1 MATLPILD
9 LRDYDAPS
17 ARPAFLRTLR
27 AAARD
32 VGFFYLVGHG
42 LPPSQVREL
51 FALSRAFFAL
61 PEADKLAIQMANSR
75 HFRGY
80 TCLGHERTGGR
91 VDWREQ
97 IDIGLEVPAL
107 AVKPG
112 DPPWRRLQGPNQWPR
127 ALPALRAAFLDWH
140 EAAGGVARRLLHAFA
155 LALEQPADS
164 FDALLR
170 PLPNQ
175 VVKTIRYPGRE
186 VAADEQ
192 GCGAHK
198 DSELLTLLLQDEVG
212 GLQVQDQDGGWID
225 VPPRAG
231 SFVVN
236 TGELLELASD
246 GYLRATVH
254 RVQAPAAGRERFAIA
269 FFLAPALNATV
280 PRLTLPPGLAAGAR
294 GPASDPANPLFR
306 DVGINT
312 LKGRLRS
319 HPDVAARHYADVLT
333 TMQDG
338 GWSRG
343 GPDGAHR

>member
-1 MATLPILD
+1 MGTVLSLPVLD
-9 LRDYDAPS
+9 LREFNAP
-17 ARPAFLRTLR
+17 AAQPAFLHALR

-42 LPPSQVREL
+42 LPSSQTREL
-51 FALSRAFFAL
+51 FDLSRAFFAL
-61 PEADKLAIQMANSR
+61 PEAEKQQIQMANSR

-80 TCLGHERTGGR
+80 TRLGQERTGGS

-107 AVKPG
+107 AMAAG

-127 ALPALRAAFLDWH
+127 ALPALRTAFLNWH
-140 EAAGGVARRLLHAFA
+140 EAAGGVARRLLQAFA

-164 FDALLR
+164 LDALLQ

-175 VVKTIRYPGRE
+175 VVKTIRYPGRD

-212 GLQVQDQDGGWID
+212 GLQAQDLDGRWID
-225 VPPRAG
+225 VPPLAG

-236 TGELLELASD
+236 TGELLELATN

-254 RVQAPAAGRERFAIA
+254 RVLAPAAGVERFSIA
-269 FFLAPALNATV
+269 FFLAAGLGATV
-280 PRLTLPPGLAAGAR
+280 PHLTLPPRLAADAR
-294 GPASDPANPLFR
+294 GPASDPANPLYR
-306 DVGINT
+306 DVGLNT

-319 HPDVAARHYADVLT
+319 HPDVAARHYADVLAA
-333 TMQDG
+333 MQ
-338 GWSRG
+338 R
-343 GPDGAHR
+343 

>member
-1 MATLPILD
+1 MASLPVLD
-9 LRDYDAPS
+9 LRDFDAP
-17 ARPAFLRTLR
+17 ATRPAFLQALR
-27 AAARD
+27 EAARE

-42 LPPSQVREL
+42 LPQWQMQEL
-51 FALSRAFFAL
+51 FDLSRAFFAL

-80 TCLGHERTGGR
+80 TRLGDERTRGH

-97 IDIGLEVPAL
+97 VDIGLEVPAL
-107 AVKPG
+107 EVQPD
-112 DPPWRRLQGPNQWPR
+112 DPPWRRLQGPNQWPH
-127 ALPALRAAFLDWH
+127 ALPSFRAAFLGWH
-140 EAAGGVARRLLHAFA
+140 DAAGAVARRLLQAFA

-170 PLPNQ
+170 PVPNQ
-175 VVKTIRYPGRE
+175 LIKTIHYPGRD
-186 VAADEQ
+186 VAADDQ

-212 GLQVQDQDGGWID
+212 GLQVEAAGSWID
-225 VPPRAG
+225 APPLAG

-236 TGELLELASD
+236 TGELLELATD

-254 RVQAPAAGRERFAIA
+254 RVVAPAAGQQRFSIA
-269 FFLAPALNATV
+269 FFLAASLGSTV
-280 PRLTLPPGLAAGAR
+280 QRMRLPPRLAAEAR

-306 DVGINT
+306 DVGLNT

-319 HPDVAARHYADVLT
+319 HPDVAARHYADLLAS
-333 TMQDG
+333 M
-338 GWSRG
+338 RG
-343 GPDGAHR
+343 S

>member
-1 MATLPILD
+1 MTSLPVLD
-9 LRDYDAPS
+9 LREFDVPAT
-17 ARPAFLRTLR
+17 RPAFLRALR

-42 LPPSQVREL
+42 LPSSQAQEL
-51 FALSRAFFAL
+51 FDLSRTFFAL
-61 PEADKLAIQMANSR
+61 PESDKLEIQMANSR

-80 TCLGHERTGGR
+80 TRLGDERTGGR

-107 AVKPG
+107 EVKSG
-112 DPPWRRLQGPNQWPR
+112 DPPWLRLQGPNQWPR
-127 ALPALRAAFLDWH
+127 ALPAMRAAFLNWH
-140 EAAGGVARRLLHAFA
+140 EAAAGVARRLLRAFA

-164 FDALLR
+164 FDALLQ

-175 VVKTIRYPGRE
+175 VVKTIRYPGRDL
-186 VAADEQ
+186 AADDQ

-212 GLQVQDQDGGWID
+212 GLQVQDPDGRWID
-225 VPPRAG
+225 APPRAG

-254 RVQAPAAGRERFAIA
+254 RVLAPAAGRERFSIA
-269 FFLAPALNATV
+269 FFLAPSLSSTV
-280 PRLTLPPGLAAGAR
+280 PRLTLPPWLASEAR
-294 GPASDPANPLFR
+294 GAASDPANPLYR
-306 DVGINT
+306 DVGLNT

-319 HPDVAARHYADVLT
+319 HPDVAARHYADV
-333 TMQDG
+333 M
-338 GWSRG
+338 
-343 GPDGAHR
+343 